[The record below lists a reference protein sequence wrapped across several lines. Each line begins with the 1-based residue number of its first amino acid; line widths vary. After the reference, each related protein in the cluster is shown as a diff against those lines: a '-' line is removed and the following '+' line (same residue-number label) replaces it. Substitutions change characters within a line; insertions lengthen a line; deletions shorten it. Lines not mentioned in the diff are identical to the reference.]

1 MPLTGLD
8 IFKLLPKTNCGQCK
22 RATCLAFAVQ
32 LAAKKASLEECPH
45 ASDEAKAAIGN
56 ASAPPMRTITIGSGD
71 FCRTVGGETVMFR
84 HEEKFHNAP
93 VVAIRISDEL
103 PAAALASRLDAIVS
117 LQAERVGQRLTV
129 DAVAIENASR
139 SAEAVARTTRAVAQC
154 VPHAIIIVS
163 DLPEALQAAAAA
175 SAAATPVASRK
186 PLLHAARPD
195 TWEAVARVAKPLG
208 CPVVAAADD
217 LDSLAELTVNLTK
230 AGVQQIVIDATRRN
244 AKAPSAAETPGT
256 DHRATLHALTQIRRA
271 AVRKSFRAFGHP
283 TLAFA
288 SGTGPVDTVV
298 QASTFIAKYA
308 SIVVLDAWE
317 PWQVLP
323 LLTERQNIYADP
335 QKPMQV
341 EQKLYAVGAPDEQ
354 SPLLIT
360 TNFSLTFFT
369 VQGDVESSRVD
380 AWILPVDTEGTSVL
394 TAFAGDKLNERT
406 IAAAIEKSGA
416 ANRLQHRTMIIPGY
430 VASLSGKVEEQTG
443 WQVTVGPRESA
454 HLPRFLQAS
463 RRKTASAVVSE
474 AR

>member
-22 RATCLAFAVQ
+22 RPTCLAFAVQ
-32 LAAKKASLEECPH
+32 LAAKKASLDECPH
-45 ASDEAKAAIGN
+45 ASEEAKAALGA

-71 FCRTVGGETVMFR
+71 FQRTLGGETVLFR
-84 HEEKFHNAP
+84 HEEKFHNPP
-93 VVAIRISDEL
+93 VVAIRICDDL
-103 PAAALASRLDAIVS
+103 PAAALASRLEAIVS
-117 LQAERVGQRLTV
+117 LHAERVGQRLTV
-129 DAVAIENASR
+129 DAVAIENTSR
-139 SAEAVARTTRAVAQC
+139 SAQTLARATKAVAQC
-154 VPHAIIIVS
+154 VPHAIIVVS
-163 DLPEALQAAAAA
+163 DSPEALQAAAM
-175 SAAATPVASRK
+175 PVANRK

-195 TWEAVARVAKPLG
+195 TWAAVVRFAKPAG
-208 CPVVAAADD
+208 FPVVAAADD
-217 LDSLAELTVNLTK
+217 LDALAALADSLEK
-230 AGVQQIVIDATRRN
+230 AGLQEIVIDATRRP
-244 AKAPSAAETPGT
+244 ADASAI
-256 DHRATLHALTQIRRA
+256 DHSATLHALTQIRRA
-271 AVRKSFRAFGHP
+271 AVRKGFRAFGHP
-283 TLAFA
+283 TLASA
-288 SGTGPVDTVV
+288 SGADAADTVV

-308 SIVVLDAWE
+308 SILVLDAWE
-317 PWQVLP
+317 PWQVIP

-341 EQKLYAVGAPDEQ
+341 EQKLYAVGDPDQQ

-416 ANRLQHRTMIIPGY
+416 ADRLRHRTMVIPGY
-430 VASLSGKVEEQTG
+430 VASLSGRIEEATG

-454 HLPRFLQAS
+454 QLPKFLQAA
-463 RRKTASAVVSE
+463 RRKTASAVMSE
-474 AR
+474 SR

>member
-8 IFKLLPKTNCGQCK
+8 IFKLLPKTNCGECK

-32 LAAKKASLEECPH
+32 LAAKKASLDECPH
-45 ASDEAKAAIGN
+45 ASDEAKASIGD
-56 ASAPPMRTITIGSGD
+56 ASAPPMRTVAIGSGD
-71 FCRTVGGETVMFR
+71 FRRTLGGETVLFR
-84 HEEKFHNAP
+84 HEEKFHNPP
-93 VVAIRISDEL
+93 VIAIRITDDL
-103 PAAALASRLDAIVS
+103 PAAALASRLEAIVS
-117 LQAERVGQRLTV
+117 LHAERVGQRLTV

-139 SAEAVARTTRAVAQC
+139 SAEALARTTKAVAQC

-163 DLPEALQAAAAA
+163 ELPEALQAAAM
-175 SAAATPVASRK
+175 PMASRK
-186 PLLHAARPD
+186 PLLHAARPG

-208 CPVVAAADD
+208 CPVAAAADD
-217 LDSLAELTVNLTK
+217 LDALAELTENLAK
-230 AGVQQIVIDATRRN
+230 AGVQEIVIDATRHGPDGR
-244 AKAPSAAETPGT
+244 GT

-271 AVRKSFRAFGHP
+271 AVRRSFRAFGYP

-288 SGTGPVDTVV
+288 SGGDPVDEAV
-298 QASTFIAKYA
+298 QASTFLAKYA
-308 SIVVLDAWE
+308 SIVVVDAWE

-369 VQGDVESSRVD
+369 VEGDVESSRVD

-406 IAAAIEKSGA
+406 IAAAVEKSGA
-416 ANRLQHRTMIIPGY
+416 AGRLRHRTMIIPGY
-430 VASLSGKVEEQTG
+430 VASLSGKVEELTG

-454 HLPRFLQAS
+454 QLPKFLQAS

-474 AR
+474 VL